1 MSNTA
6 PCEADASRVSDR
18 FRGGGREWL
27 LVFAVLLVALAFRCY
42 RLADEPLWHDE
53 TASINYLDAPSFGD
67 FVARERPGDP
77 AMVPLY
83 FYIEYRLWKLTGG
96 SVIVLRVLSVVF
108 GMMTV
113 VITYATARRI
123 FGPPAALVA
132 AGCAAVAIQ
141 QVYYSQEIRMY
152 ALYGMA
158 GALAMYALLR
168 VLQDGAGGT
177 TAPTVWWAV
186 LGLANAVMLW
196 THLHGLW
203 LVLVQGAFVFVVRRK
218 DAKTLALWT
227 AVNGPL
233 LVSVFLWVST
243 TNPES
248 VEAHLGW
255 IPKLF
260 SEDTKRYLAD
270 SALSINEAVPGS
282 AAQPGAYLAA
292 DPPPRWDESLHLPT
306 VAKILIG
313 VLWITLT
320 STVTLR
326 TLRKRRQLR
335 ACARVS
341 EGDRAH
347 AERLGTDLGLMLTWL
362 VAPAAILIFL
372 SLVWRPTFLPRYA
385 LPSTVA
391 LYVLMGGA
399 VALMGTGRWQWVI
412 GCLLVGLYAYDTTA
426 FGLPRRP
433 NLREAMTIVDGQPY
447 TEGDMV
453 LVHPS
458 TNRGPARYYSGLP
471 DSAIQSYGKWED
483 LPDKALEVAN
493 AGRHAWVLVGSQ
505 MGTPPDPGPGL
516 RERGLNFEY
525 KAVPGAFMLRVY
537 HVMPNK

>member
-6 PCEADASRVSDR
+6 PCEADASRVSER
-18 FRGGGREWL
+18 FRVGGREWL

-83 FYIEYRLWKLTGG
+83 FYLEYRVWKLTGG

-123 FGPPAALVA
+123 FGAPAALTA

-152 ALYGMA
+152 ALYAMA
-158 GALAMYALLR
+158 GALAIYALLR
-168 VLQDGAGGT
+168 VLRGDHS
-177 TAPTVWWAV
+177 VWWAV
-186 LGLANAVMLW
+186 LGMANAVMLW

-270 SALSINEAVPGS
+270 SGLSIKEAPAGT
-282 AAQPGAYLAA
+282 AAQPGDYLAA
-292 DPPPRWDESLHLPT
+292 DPPVRWDKSLHLPT
-306 VAKILIG
+306 VAKILIA

-320 STVTLR
+320 SSVTVR
-326 TLRKRRQLR
+326 SLRKRRQL
-335 ACARVS
+335 VS

-399 VALMGTGRWQWVI
+399 VAQIRTGRWRWVV
-412 GCLLVGLYAYDTTA
+412 GSLLVGLYAYDTTA
-426 FGLPRRP
+426 FGLPHRP
-433 NLREAMTIVDGQPY
+433 NLREAMGIVDGQPY

-453 LVHPS
+453 LVNLS
-458 TNRGPARYYSGLP
+458 TNRGPACYYSGLP
-471 DSAIQSYGKWED
+471 DSAIQTCGKWED
-483 LPDKALEVAN
+483 MADKAMEVAN
-493 AGRHAWVLVGSQ
+493 AGHHAWVLVGAQ
-505 MGTPPDPGPGL
+505 MGTPPDPGPQL

-525 KAVPGAFMLRVY
+525 KAVPGAFMLRIY
-537 HVMPNK
+537 HVMPRLPGK